1 MELTTQNFV
10 SSGLRSQRSHIV
22 EKFCVLTT
30 DFSFTVY
37 MVMFNA
43 RVMISAV
50 LCRAQICQKD
60 RETHDAD
67 AITNLDSGGACLAR
81 IELQNT
87 T

>member
-37 MVMFNA
+37 VPPA
-43 RVMISAV
+43 AGV
-50 LCRAQICQKD
+50 LDDLLFQMEGFLKNPTAGIPVSDTVCP
-60 RETHDAD
+60 
-67 AITNLDSGGACLAR
+67 DSLSV
-81 IELQNT
+81 
-87 T
+87 